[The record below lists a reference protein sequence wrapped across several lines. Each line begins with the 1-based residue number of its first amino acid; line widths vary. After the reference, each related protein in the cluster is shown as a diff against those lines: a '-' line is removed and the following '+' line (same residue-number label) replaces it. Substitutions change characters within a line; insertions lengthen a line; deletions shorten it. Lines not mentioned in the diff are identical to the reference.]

1 MWSRFVIWI
10 MRGGVIMVDMYVT
23 LVIAGRRTFAQV
35 PAKYQDAVKADLL
48 ALGLDENGFAIIVE

>member
-1 MWSRFVIWI
+1 
-10 MRGGVIMVDMYVT
+10 MVDMYVT